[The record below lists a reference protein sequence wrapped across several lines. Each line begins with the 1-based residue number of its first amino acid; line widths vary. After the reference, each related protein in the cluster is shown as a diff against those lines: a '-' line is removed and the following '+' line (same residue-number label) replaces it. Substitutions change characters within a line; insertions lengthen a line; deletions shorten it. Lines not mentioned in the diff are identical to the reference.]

1 MRAVVF
7 IVTLI
12 LSASFAAANAQ
23 SCDFQASV
31 YENADPAVSVGD
43 IATRSSDFFPVEARN
58 GGLFEGRS
66 STGVLWLKFAHEA
79 QGTCDTPQW
88 LQLKYPYL
96 KDVTLHAA
104 SAYPDGREAM
114 TEIAP
119 LPLQYPVWALPVPE
133 DVASTDYYVRIAY
146 PDFLILPFEIA
157 SPARIIGEVAVFGVI
172 SVALIVLFLALAFQ
186 TLALGRVLDRSDTAA
201 FIGFSVSAAFYVFI
215 SSGLMGSLF
224 RDVMLDTRHLLLTSQ
239 AVLLWTAVVFLRANI
254 RPIATPL
261 IDGIFRVLQFAALP
275 TLLAPFLGDGV
286 ASLAFLFAF
295 IAAPLIILGLLG
307 ALTYQRQGRAAG
319 LLIGWCPTILATVW
333 IYGRLIDITP
343 YLPINHHF
351 VGLGLFL
358 TALRFNAVLAF
369 KYRGEARA
377 ARTDMLTGLPNRR
390 AMTECARRFD
400 SGNLEL
406 SALALMDLR
415 KFKSVNDT
423 YGHAAG
429 DHLLTEISRRIL
441 AVLPKQADFF
451 RIGGDEFI
459 ILMRGG
465 FRRAEVENL
474 LTKVSD
480 LVSQPV
486 SYAGTSCQV
495 AANIGAI
502 MGPIPDGVSFSSLMG
517 AADKLAYMAKQPHT
531 ADILIET
538 WTSADAL
545 THDEMP
551 GAMRTRPT

>member
-23 SCDFQASV
+23 NCDYVASV
-31 YENADPAVSVGD
+31 YQNADPAVD
-43 IATRSSDFFPVEARN
+43 IGEVATRTSDFAAISGSN
-58 GGLFEGRS
+58 GGLFEGHS
-66 STGVLWLKFAHEA
+66 LTGVLWLRFAHEG
-79 QGTCDTPQW
+79 QGACETPQW
-88 LQLKYPYL
+88 LQLKFPYL

-104 SAYPDGREAM
+104 SISPDGRKIM

-119 LPLQYPVWALPVPE
+119 LPLQYPVWALPLA
-133 DVASTDYYVRIAY
+133 DQAAYTDYYVRIAH

-201 FIGFSVSAAFYVFI
+201 FVGFSISAAVYVFI

-224 RDVMLDTRHLLLTSQ
+224 GDVMLDTRHLLLTSQ

-254 RPIATPL
+254 KPIATPI
-261 IDGIFRVLQFAALP
+261 IDGTFRVLQFAALP
-275 TLLAPFLGDGV
+275 TLLAPFLGGLV

-295 IAAPLIILGLLG
+295 IVAPLIILGLLG
-307 ALTYQRQGRAAG
+307 ALTFQRQGRAAG

-343 YLPINHHF
+343 YLPINHHL

-390 AMTECARRFD
+390 AMMECARRFD
-400 SGNLEL
+400 GGNLEL

-415 KFKSVNDT
+415 KFKVVNDT
-423 YGHAAG
+423 HGHAAG
-429 DHLLTEISRRIL
+429 DHLLTEISRRIS
-441 AVLPKQADFF
+441 AVLPKQAHFF

-459 ILMRGG
+459 ILIRGG
-465 FRRAEVENL
+465 LRRAEVESL

-486 SYAGTSCQV
+486 SYSGTSCHV

-502 MGPIPDGVSFSSLMG
+502 MGPFPDGVSFSSLMG
-517 AADKLAYMAKQPHT
+517 AADKLAYMAKQPDT
-531 ADILIET
+531 ADILIEL
-538 WTSADAL
+538 WTHADEL